1 MPYYFQTS
9 SFWLSI
15 WPIIIGM
22 VICIIASA
30 NVKATFNR
38 YSDIH
43 NSRGITGAQAARQIL
58 DSNGLYNVGIE
69 LVSGKLSDHYD
80 PRANVVHL
88 SESVYNSTSAA
99 AVGVAAHEC
108 GHAVQHA
115 VGYTPIKIR
124 QAVIPLTN
132 IGSNLWYIIFVLGL
146 ALSSTVFGET
156 LITVGIILFSLV
168 VLFQLITLP
177 VEFNA
182 SRRAMT
188 TLESYHILDG
198 DELKSAGKVLRAAA
212 MTYVAAVANALLQL
226 FRLLAIANNRR
237 DGRS

>member
-1 MPYYFQTS
+1 MFES
-9 SFWLSI
+9 SGFWVSV

-22 VICIIASA
+22 IICVIASV
-30 NVKATFNR
+30 NVKATFKK
-38 YSDIH
+38 YSDVH

-69 LVSGKLSDHYD
+69 FIIGNLTDHYD
-80 PRANVVHL
+80 PTANVIRL

-132 IGSNLWYIIFVLGL
+132 FGSKLWYIVFIAGL
-146 ALSSTVFGET
+146 ALSSTAFGST
-156 LITVGIILFSLV
+156 LVMVGILLFALV
-168 VLFQLITLP
+168 VLFQLVTLP

-182 SRRAMT
+182 SRRALQ
-188 TLESYHILDG
+188 TLENYHILDG
-198 DELKSAGKVLRAAA
+198 DELSSAGKVLRAAA
-212 MTYVAAVANALLQL
+212 MTYVAAVANAILQL
-226 FRLLAIANNRR
+226 LRLLAIANRKR
-237 DGRS
+237 

>member
-1 MPYYFQTS
+1 MFES
-9 SFWLSI
+9 SGFWVSV

-22 VICIIASA
+22 IICVIASV
-30 NVKATFNR
+30 NVKATFKK
-38 YSDIH
+38 YSDVH

-69 LVSGKLSDHYD
+69 FISGNLTDHYD
-80 PRANVVHL
+80 PTANVIRL

-132 IGSNLWYIIFVLGL
+132 FGSKLWYIVFIAGL
-146 ALSSTVFGET
+146 ALSSTAFGST
-156 LITVGIILFSLV
+156 LVMVGILLFALV
-168 VLFQLITLP
+168 VLFQLVTLP

-182 SRRAMT
+182 SRRALQ
-188 TLESYHILDG
+188 TLENYHILDG
-198 DELKSAGKVLRAAA
+198 DELSSAGKVLRAAA
-212 MTYVAAVANALLQL
+212 MTYVAAVANAILQL
-226 FRLLAIANNRR
+226 LRLLAIANRKR
-237 DGRS
+237 

>member
-1 MPYYFQTS
+1 MFES
-9 SFWLSI
+9 SGFWVSV

-22 VICIIASA
+22 IICVIASV
-30 NVKATFNR
+30 NVKATFKK
-38 YSDIH
+38 YSDVY

-69 LVSGKLSDHYD
+69 FISGNLTDHYD
-80 PRANVVHL
+80 PTANVIRL

-132 IGSNLWYIIFVLGL
+132 FGSKLWYIVFIAGL
-146 ALSSTVFGET
+146 ALSSTAFGST
-156 LITVGIILFSLV
+156 LVMVGILLFALV
-168 VLFQLITLP
+168 VLFQLVTLP

-182 SRRAMT
+182 SRRALQ
-188 TLESYHILDG
+188 TLENYHILDG
-198 DELKSAGKVLRAAA
+198 DELSSAGKVLRAAA
-212 MTYVAAVANALLQL
+212 MTYVAAVANAILQL
-226 FRLLAIANNRR
+226 LRLLAIANRKR
-237 DGRS
+237 